1 MTMAG
6 HDSDLTTGLQVVSAR
21 SGKDV
26 NQASRINGT
35 KELPSQAIWQE
46 NLTPAAVL
54 ELGLDPENPVY
65 NLDFNDSLDLVDWDS
80 CWDSCFSSA
89 VGALE
94 AYHES
99 KDFDGERPEEEFLDS
114 AFDVSASSCCPNTHD
129 GFPEPEIQIT
139 SGQEPKTA
147 SQHNNVDTA
156 ELFFDDWSEFFG
168 SSGSPSHDING
179 SLPASFDLPDNPSG
193 LNFLQSLQLV
203 GGETQPAMSPD
214 VGYSTQQLP
223 HPTSIGAIRGHESRR
238 LVSDASPSTSRVAS
252 AGSSEPNPGNE
263 SHAELTNSRRHDKR
277 DQGVAT
283 RRQSASPRTQRNRT
297 YVENRAYTPLKQAP
311 KTWDIFEYTKD
322 GELDPSR
329 LFSPEEIKR
338 YLFDH
343 PLHQGHRDLK
353 ESQLILRVHK
363 TPASSAKKFPN
374 GLRCRFKD
382 CPMRTINQG
391 QLLVV
396 ADELSVQYPDHD
408 FFLNAAYFH
417 LYCIE
422 RFLNF
427 PEICAKLNVSAE
439 GRNAR
444 KEEKRKNRFCLSLGQ
459 EESVVQDFVEANR
472 SSNSQP
478 ITDRRRIGGNPWVAH
493 LPRPVSEWLPSPD
506 QSSLPYKGT
515 LSHQL
520 FLTKLHYGGR
530 GRINLRKNREAR
542 AGYEGSNITRHLGDL
557 KKEAKMRQYSRRH
570 KNQNQLKT
578 DPKTERWYRADDE
591 AEEEEQHSEP
601 SRPQRHQPPAVIGPN
616 QAHGTKRDRD
626 EPEGGQTLDQDIAQA
641 HKKPRHHGSELKIKI
656 PEYDPRRAERGIEIF
671 EDPMDVFGD
680 HEDVCMATTTGISP
694 WTTPTPKSRPL
705 QNSRSTPIY
714 GLPSTISEDQSDHA
728 IELEL
733 LAAQRRRRALEI
745 EDAKEK
751 EKELKLKLQKAD
763 RMKRARDEVFE
774 DGDGAN
780 SKGKRRRVSYLQSA
794 QT

>member
-6 HDSDLTTGLQVVSAR
+6 HDSDLTTTRQVVSTR
-21 SGKDV
+21 SEKDV
-26 NQASRINGT
+26 NQASRMNGT
-35 KELPSQAIWQE
+35 KELPSQDSLQE
-46 NLTPAAVL
+46 NLNPATVL
-54 ELGLDPENPVY
+54 ELGLDLENPVY
-65 NLDFNDSLDLVDWDS
+65 NLDFDDNLNLVDWDS

-94 AYHES
+94 AFQES
-99 KDFDGERPEEEFLDS
+99 NDLDDERPEEGFLES
-114 AFDVSASSCCPNTHD
+114 AFDVSASSCCPSTHD
-129 GFPEPEIQIT
+129 GPPEPEIQVA
-139 SGQEPKTA
+139 SGQEPSPA
-147 SQHNNVDTA
+147 SRDNKFGTA
-156 ELFFDDWSEFFG
+156 ELFFDDWSKFFG
-168 SSGSPSHDING
+168 SSDSPSLDING
-179 SLPASFDLPDNPSG
+179 SLPASFDLPDNSSG
-193 LNFLQSLQLV
+193 LDFLQNLHLV
-203 GGETQPAMSPD
+203 GGETQMAMGPD
-214 VGYSTQQLP
+214 VGYNTQQLP
-223 HPTSIGAIRGHESRR
+223 HSTSNGAIRGNESRT
-238 LVSDASPSTSRVAS
+238 LPWDASSS
-252 AGSSEPNPGNE
+252 AESSEPSPGNE
-263 SHAELTNSRRHDKR
+263 NRAVLTNSRRDYKR

-283 RRQSASPRTQRNRT
+283 RRQPASLRTQRNRT

-363 TPASSAKKFPN
+363 TPASSAKRFPN

-396 ADELSVQYPDHD
+396 ADELSIQYPDHD
-408 FFLNAAYFH
+408 FYLNAAYFH

-422 RFLNF
+422 RFLDF

-459 EESVVQDFVEANR
+459 EEGVVRDFVEANR
-472 SSNSQP
+472 SSNSHLT
-478 ITDRRRIGGNPWVAH
+478 TDRLRIGGNPWVAH
-493 LPRPVSEWLPSPD
+493 LPRPAGEWLPSQD

-530 GRINLRKNREAR
+530 GRINLRKNREQR
-542 AGYEGSNITRHLGDL
+542 AGYEGANITRHLGDL
-557 KKEAKMRQYSRRH
+557 KKEAEMRQYSRRH
-570 KNQNQLKT
+570 KNQNQLKP

-591 AEEEEQHSEP
+591 VEEEEQHSEP
-601 SRPQRHQPPAVIGPN
+601 SRPQTHQSAVVGPH
-616 QAHGTKRDRD
+616 QAHGTKRHRD
-626 EPEGGQTLDQDIAQA
+626 EREDGQTCDQDIPQTQ
-641 HKKPRHHGSELKIKI
+641 KKPRHHGPELKIKI
-656 PEYDPRRAERGIEIF
+656 PEYQLRRAEPGI
-671 EDPMDVFGD
+671 DGD
-680 HEDVCMATTTGISP
+680 HEDVCMATTSRISP
-694 WTTPTPKSRPL
+694 RTTLTPKSRPL
-705 QNSRSTPIY
+705 HNSRSASSH
-714 GLPSTISEDQSDHA
+714 GLPSTISEDQSDDA
-728 IELEL
+728 IELEI

-745 EDAKEK
+745 EDAKDK

-763 RMKRARDEVFE
+763 KLKRARDEGVE
-774 DGDGAN
+774 DGDRSE
-780 SKGKRRRVSYLQSA
+780 SKGKRRRVS
-794 QT
+794 

>member
-6 HDSDLTTGLQVVSAR
+6 HDSDLTTTLQAVSTR
-21 SGKDV
+21 SEKDV
-26 NQASRINGT
+26 NQASRISST
-35 KELPSQAIWQE
+35 KELPSQDSWQE

-54 ELGLDPENPVY
+54 ELGLDLENPVY
-65 NLDFNDSLDLVDWDS
+65 NLDFDDNLNLVDWDS

-94 AYHES
+94 AFQES
-99 KDFDGERPEEEFLDS
+99 NDFNDERPEEEFLES

-129 GFPEPEIQIT
+129 GSPEPEIQVA
-139 SGQEPKTA
+139 SEQEPSPA
-147 SQHNNVDTA
+147 SQDNNVDTA

-168 SSGSPSHDING
+168 SSGSPSHHING
-179 SLPASFDLPDNPSG
+179 SLPASFELPDNPSG
-193 LNFLQSLQLV
+193 LDFLQSLQLV

-214 VGYSTQQLP
+214 VGYNTQQLP
-223 HPTSIGAIRGHESRR
+223 HSTSNGAIRGYESKR
-238 LVSDASPSTSRVAS
+238 LASDVSPSSSRVAS

-263 SHAELTNSRRHDKR
+263 SRAVLTSSRRNDKR
-277 DQGVAT
+277 GQGVAT
-283 RRQSASPRTQRNRT
+283 RRQSESLRTQRNRT

-353 ESQLILRVHK
+353 ESQLKLRVHK
-363 TPASSAKKFPN
+363 TPASSAKRFPN

-422 RFLNF
+422 RFLDF
-427 PEICAKLNVSAE
+427 PEISARLNVSAE

-444 KEEKRKNRFCLSLGQ
+444 KEENRKNRFCLSLGQ
-459 EESVVQDFVEANR
+459 EEKVVQDFVEANR

-478 ITDRRRIGGNPWVAH
+478 TTNRRRVGGNPWVAH
-493 LPRPVSEWLPSPD
+493 LPRPVSEWLPSHD

-530 GRINLRKNREAR
+530 GRINLRKDRERR
-542 AGYEGSNITRHLGDL
+542 AGYEGANITRHLGDL
-557 KKEAKMRQYSRRH
+557 KKEAEMRQYSRRH
-570 KNQNQLKT
+570 RNQNRLKP

-591 AEEEEQHSEP
+591 AEEEEQQHLEP
-601 SRPQRHQPPAVIGPN
+601 SRSQRHQPPAVIGPH

-626 EPEGGQTLDQDIAQA
+626 EPEDGQTLDQDIPQA

-656 PEYDPRRAERGIEIF
+656 PEYHPRRAEREIDDF
-671 EDPMDVFGD
+671 ENPMEVDGD
-680 HEDVCMATTTGISP
+680 RKDACMATTSGISP
-694 WTTPTPKSRPL
+694 RTTLTPKSRLL
-705 QNSRSTPIY
+705 QNRGSTPIH
-714 GLPSTISEDQSDHA
+714 GLPSTISEDQSNDA
-728 IELEL
+728 IELEI
-733 LAAQRRRRALEI
+733 LAAQRRRRVLEI
-745 EDAKEK
+745 DDAKDK

-763 RMKRARDEVFE
+763 KMK
-774 DGDGAN
+774 
-780 SKGKRRRVSYLQSA
+780 S
-794 QT
+794 